1 MPPLQPHEPRIRYRP
16 GEKVYCANQ
25 AAEDALGSGWSRY
38 PQPAQVAEEEPAT
51 ENDAQQDPATEN
63 DAGIVINAEP
73 DMAALA
79 VTLTPTQQ
87 EATTPV
93 TSPKRKRVRPRRAR

>member
-51 ENDAQQDPATEN
+51 ENDA
-63 DAGIVINAEP
+63 GIVINAEP
-73 DMAALA
+73 DMAALV

-93 TSPKRKRVRPRRAR
+93 TSPKRKRVRPRKAR